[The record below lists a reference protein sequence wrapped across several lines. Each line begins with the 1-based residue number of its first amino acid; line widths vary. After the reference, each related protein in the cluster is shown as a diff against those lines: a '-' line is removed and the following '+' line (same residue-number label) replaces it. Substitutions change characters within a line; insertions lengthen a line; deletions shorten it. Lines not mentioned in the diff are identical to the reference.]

1 MITLIGTVAAILT
14 TVCWLPQVIKTTRSR
29 EAGDFHWLYLAMLG
43 IGVAAWCTYG
53 VLRNDAP
60 IYLANGITLFLVAVI
75 VIVKARQGAGAPEL
89 GAS

>member
-1 MITLIGTVAAILT
+1 
-14 TVCWLPQVIKTTRSR
+14 
-29 EAGDFHWLYLAMLG
+29 MLG